1 MSDRAT
7 DRHARNKL
15 RKAIAIGHLDA
26 KKGLEIGLITKA
38 EAASLGVK

>member
-15 RKAIAIGHLDA
+15 RKAIALELLDA
-26 KKGLEIGLITKA
+26 KKGLELGLISEQELK
-38 EAASLGVK
+38 EIR